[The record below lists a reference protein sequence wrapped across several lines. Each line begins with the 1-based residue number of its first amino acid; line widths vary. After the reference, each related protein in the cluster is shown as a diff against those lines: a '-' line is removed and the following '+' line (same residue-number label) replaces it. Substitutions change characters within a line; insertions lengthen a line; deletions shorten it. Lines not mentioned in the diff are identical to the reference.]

1 MTIYLIGE
9 HAKSKEG
16 AVEVAR
22 NIIYTSVENLAS
34 AIYEDPVKEEII
46 VELNKTNDG

>member
-1 MTIYLIGE
+1 MTIYLMGE
-9 HAKSKEG
+9 IAKSKEG

-34 AIYEDPVKEEII
+34 ANQPKTLYVK
-46 VELNKTNDG
+46 KS